1 MGILTPA
8 EYRALLR
15 QDFCSFVQRCF
26 YELNPRTA
34 FLWNWHIEVLAAK
47 LADCFRR
54 KIRRLI
60 ITIPPRRLKSLCA
73 SIALPAWWLGHDPAA
88 QILCISYGQELADK
102 HARDCRA
109 VMTSAFYQRL
119 FPTHLS
125 PQKQS
130 VQEFVTTRQG
140 FRFATSVG
148 GVLTGR
154 GGDIVIIDDPLKP
167 DEALSDTQRRA
178 VNEWYD
184 HTLVSRL
191 NDKRAGCI
199 ILIMQRLH
207 QDDLVG
213 HVLEQEP
220 WEVISFPAVA
230 ERDESHA
237 IKTPLGAVRFDRRRD
252 ELLHPAREPQATID
266 LLRSTLGEYNFA
278 GQYQQ
283 APAPLGGGLFKEA
296 WFKRYDGTEPPEK
309 FDQIVQSWDTANKPT
324 ELADYSVCT
333 TWDVKDRYFYLLN
346 VLRKRLDYPALKR
359 AVQELA
365 QAFGAQVILIDRCS
379 LSKPFTGP
387 PHRARSALR
396 KGRARTLSSSHRPR
410 LHLKS
415 VGVTRLLALG
425 PLRLKCQPGDIL
437 GLESLGGPQQRC

>member
-47 LADCFRR
+47 LADCFRHT
-54 KIRRLI
+54 IRRLI

-237 IKTPLGAVRFDRRRD
+237 IKTPLGAVRFDRRRTSFCILP
-252 ELLHPAREPQATID
+252 ESLRQRLISSAAPSGNTISPVSTSRRRRRWAAACSRRPGSNATTVPNRRKNST
-266 LLRSTLGEYNFA
+266 RSCKA
-278 GQYQQ
+278 GI
-283 APAPLGGGLFKEA
+283 
-296 WFKRYDGTEPPEK
+296 PPTS
-309 FDQIVQSWDTANKPT
+309 Q
-324 ELADYSVCT
+324 
-333 TWDVKDRYFYLLN
+333 R
-346 VLRKRLDYPALKR
+346 
-359 AVQELA
+359 
-365 QAFGAQVILIDRCS
+365 S
-379 LSKPFTGP
+379 LPII
-387 PHRARSALR
+387 RSA
-396 KGRARTLSSSHRPR
+396 R
-410 LHLKS
+410 L
-415 VGVTRLLALG
+415 GT
-425 PLRLKCQPGDIL
+425 
-437 GLESLGGPQQRC
+437 